1 MVLSAYKYSHMNQ
14 QTIHNL
20 TWTPIFLVGVTALA
34 FGFIWTLHPEPW
46 LLDQSPNEA
55 LLQTTFQNLF
65 LHEVNKFLPSYL
77 IVIYRLF
84 GLWLITI
91 GLLVLSYVK
100 VTKLGTKQARFLIHS
115 TLFLTLISMYYLT
128 FKHLPSSP
136 LTPVLYVFSFLLGLS
151 IYFSS
156 RITES
161 VNMWIFYAVSVL
173 NLVCY

>member
-1 MVLSAYKYSHMNQ
+1 MVHSAYKYSHMNQ
-14 QTIHNL
+14 QTTHNF
-20 TWTPIFLVGVTALA
+20 TWAPIFLIGVVALA
-34 FGFIWTLHPEPW
+34 FGFIWAFHPEPW
-46 LLDQSPNEA
+46 LLDKPPNEA
-55 LLQTTFQNLF
+55 LLQTTFKNLF
-65 LHEVNKFLPSYL
+65 SHKVNKFLPSYL
-77 IVIYRLF
+77 IVIYRFL

-156 RITES
+156 RIAE
-161 VNMWIFYAVSVL
+161 
-173 NLVCY
+173 

>member
-20 TWTPIFLVGVTALA
+20 TWAPIFLVGVAALA

-161 VNMWIFYAVSVL
+161 VNM
-173 NLVCY
+173 